1 MEYRVF
7 LYRISISFLLSL
19 LVGLERQVR
28 GRAIGL
34 RTSVLVS
41 IGTFMF
47 VSFSVQMMA
56 YDVTRIASQV
66 VSGIGFLG
74 AGVIIKDGTNKRI
87 KYSSNTLVQCCH
99 RGSLCWWINC

>member
-34 RTSVLVS
+34 RTSV
-41 IGTFMF
+41 F
-47 VSFSVQMMA
+47 
-56 YDVTRIASQV
+56 
-66 VSGIGFLG
+66 
-74 AGVIIKDGTNKRI
+74 
-87 KYSSNTLVQCCH
+87 
-99 RGSLCWWINC
+99 

>member
-56 YDVTRIASQV
+56 YDVTRIASKV
-66 VSGIGFLG
+66 V
-74 AGVIIKDGTNKRI
+74 
-87 KYSSNTLVQCCH
+87 
-99 RGSLCWWINC
+99 